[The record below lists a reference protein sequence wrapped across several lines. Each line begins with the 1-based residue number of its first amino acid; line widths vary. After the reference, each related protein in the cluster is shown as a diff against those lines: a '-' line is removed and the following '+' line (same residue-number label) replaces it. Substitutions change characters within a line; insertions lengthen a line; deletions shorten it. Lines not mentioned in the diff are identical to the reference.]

1 MACKYGVNTQAKI
14 TRRSV
19 RELIGKIRT
28 KDPNVTTRIYLSEI
42 VRCCECQ
49 KTVPLGIE
57 VITLKREG
65 ESKKVLEHRCYCRD
79 HGLEYEE
86 KAQSQPIQLAEYDSD
101 LEMYLDPPWRG

>member
-1 MACKYGVNTQAKI
+1 
-14 TRRSV
+14 V
-19 RELIGKIRT
+19 RDLIGKIRT
-28 KDPNVTTRIYLSEI
+28 KDPNVSTRVYLSEI

-57 VITLKREG
+57 VITLKKDG

-86 KAQSQPIQLAEYDSD
+86 KAQSQPIQFAEQDSD
-101 LEMYLDPPWRG
+101 QEIYLDDPWRG

>member
-1 MACKYGVNTQAKI
+1 MACKYGANTQAKVW
-14 TRRSV
+14 RRSV
-19 RELIGKIRT
+19 RDLIGKIRT

-101 LEMYLDPPWRG
+101 EEMYSDPPWRG

>member
-1 MACKYGVNTQAKI
+1 M
-14 TRRSV
+14 RD
-19 RELIGKIRT
+19 LIGKIRT
-28 KDPNVTTRIYLSEI
+28 KDSNVTTRVYLSEI

-57 VITLKREG
+57 VVTLKREG

-86 KAQSQPIQLAEYDSD
+86 KAQSQPIKLEEHDSD